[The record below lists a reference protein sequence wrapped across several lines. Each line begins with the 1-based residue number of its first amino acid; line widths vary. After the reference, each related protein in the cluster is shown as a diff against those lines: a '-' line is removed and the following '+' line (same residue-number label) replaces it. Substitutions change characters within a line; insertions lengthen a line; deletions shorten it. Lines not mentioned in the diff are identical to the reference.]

1 MVNEKPS
8 QNRLAKPAQHRVYR
22 TSAGI
27 RPHFW
32 DSAPNG
38 GFGVWW
44 FFPLSPAL
52 AGNACRWAFQGG

>member
-1 MVNEKPS
+1 LVSIKV
-8 QNRLAKPAQHRVYR
+8 AQHRVHR

-27 RPHFW
+27 RPHFR

-44 FFPLSPAL
+44 LFPPNPAL
-52 AGNACRWAFQGG
+52 AGNTCR